1 MKQKKTLAIV
11 LRRTDFG
18 EADRIVNLLTPEGKV
33 SAIARGARRQ
43 KSKLAGGIEIFALNE
58 VVIAEGKGDIRT
70 IISARM
76 REFYNEILK
85 DFDRADFAYESI
97 RLIARYSE
105 NVENE
110 EFFNILKTTLE
121 SLNDFSI
128 SLDIVKAW
136 FYIHTYLA
144 LGNQIDL
151 ATDSNGNKLKK
162 DGTYSFD
169 RYDKTFVPS
178 SGPYNA
184 DHIKALRFI
193 SVSDPKNT
201 SRINGISKIMRG
213 ITNIVIAI
221 SDF

>member
-1 MKQKKTLAIV
+1 MKQKKTLAIA

-136 FYIHTYLA
+136 FYIHTYWA

-151 ATDSNGNKLKK
+151 ANDSNGNKLKK

>member
-1 MKQKKTLAIV
+1 MKQKKTLAIA

-121 SLNDFSI
+121 S
-128 SLDIVKAW
+128 
-136 FYIHTYLA
+136 
-144 LGNQIDL
+144 
-151 ATDSNGNKLKK
+151 
-162 DGTYSFD
+162 
-169 RYDKTFVPS
+169 
-178 SGPYNA
+178 
-184 DHIKALRFI
+184 
-193 SVSDPKNT
+193 
-201 SRINGISKIMRG
+201 
-213 ITNIVIAI
+213 
-221 SDF
+221 